1 MYGHP
6 AARFGQGQL
15 ARIEMFVNTEKD
27 GKVQRVY
34 LEGNV
39 DPTRVIELGC
49 KPLPPPQ
56 PPPDK

>member
-6 AARFGQGQL
+6 AARFGQGRL
-15 ARIEMFVNTEKD
+15 ARIEMFVDAEKS

-39 DPTRVIELGC
+39 DPNRVIELGC
-49 KPLPPPQ
+49 KPMPPPR
-56 PPPDK
+56 DK